1 MNSHGERR
9 DHPRCMARLPTEVEG
24 LVVSQLR
31 DDKPALATCSL
42 VNESWLQQSRSFLFA
57 DVVVKA
63 ASTAHFH
70 SFLDLLGTARYA
82 RESIQTLTLQA
93 GPPRSSAGMWASPD
107 SIRAGWPAVDRALL
121 RAIGAK
127 LPKLKRMRLTQ
138 VRFTDAGSEH
148 SGCSETASAS
158 DDENLT
164 GYGAQQCLGARLEQ
178 LRLSGLGYMP
188 KAEIPSMLSSLS
200 AFAQIDELELYHL
213 KTSQP
218 LKPDRINGEAPL
230 APDPASA
237 DVGTAFKFP
246 VPIVRSF
253 KFSASHATA
262 IEFARLVYSMLANRG
277 DLGALT
283 SLSWAGDDW
292 MALEEI
298 APFLQATAPHLR
310 SLRLNMGTWVFEGRR
325 SPPGSPRF
333 YTRWDGIIK
342 LSDMPMLESLTLT
355 YDAPP
360 ERRVSQMLY
369 PVFSSYTY
377 LLSHTPP
384 SLRRLVLR
392 FPLPDDEQRWNMTK
406 DEYQQSYLDR
416 LTKKR
421 ALWDE
426 LDLTL
431 DRLSTLETT
440 EVVFSSRWDEM
451 IDPLGPLVAQSMRR
465 VQARGILRVSWQDA
479 PYSFQ

>member
-1 MNSHGERR
+1 
-9 DHPRCMARLPTEVEG
+9 MARLPTEVEG

-107 SIRAGWPAVDRALL
+107 SIRAAWPVVDRALL
-121 RAIGAK
+121 QAIAAK
-127 LPKLKRMRLTQ
+127 LPKLKRLRLTQ
-138 VRFTDAGSEH
+138 VRFTKPESEH
-148 SGCSETASAS
+148 CGGIAS

-164 GYGAQQCLGARLEQ
+164 RNGAQQCLGARLEQ

-200 AFAQIDELELYHL
+200 AFAQINELELYHL

-218 LKPDRINGEAPL
+218 LKPDRINGEEPL

-262 IEFARLVYSMLANRG
+262 IEFARSVYSMLANRG
-277 DLGALT
+277 DLAALT

-384 SLRRLVLR
+384 SLRRMVLR

-406 DEYQQSYLDR
+406 DEYQQAYLDR

-451 IDPLGPLVAQSMRR
+451 IDRLGPLVAQLMRR
-465 VQARGILRVSWQDA
+465 AQARGILRDA